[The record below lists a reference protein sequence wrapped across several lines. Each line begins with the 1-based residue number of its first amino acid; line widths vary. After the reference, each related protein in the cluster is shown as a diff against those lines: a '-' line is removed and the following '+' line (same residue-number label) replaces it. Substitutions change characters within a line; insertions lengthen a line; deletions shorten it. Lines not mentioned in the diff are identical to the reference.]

1 MVTQQRHSAT
11 IDALID
17 VSERLTAASFP
28 PNETT
33 GRVPLSGTAND
44 KTGTYDE
51 WVDVEVRIE
60 DTGTSTEWA
69 RIGNGAVGRRDERFF
84 VDIYIS
90 STVAGKTR
98 TAALE
103 RIRQLTQVVEDLFHD
118 PDTGALIP
126 VGVGAAWSSMLGGI
140 RQVVPQAFRT
150 DQGWTAA
157 CTVSVA
163 VAARI

>member
-1 MVTQQRHSAT
+1 MVATQRHSAT
-11 IDALID
+11 TDALLD
-17 VSERLTAASFP
+17 VSERLTTASFP

-44 KTGTYDE
+44 KTGVYDE

-60 DTGTSTEWA
+60 DTGTSVEWV
-69 RIGNGAVGRRDERFF
+69 RIGDGAVGRRDERFY

-98 TAALE
+98 SAALE
-103 RIRQLTQVVEDLFHD
+103 RIRQLTQVVEDLFYD
-118 PDTGALIP
+118 PDTGKLIP
-126 VGVGAAWSSMLGGI
+126 VGVGLAWSSGLGGI
-140 RQVVPQAFRT
+140 RQVVPQAWRT
-150 DQGWTAA
+150 DQGWSAA